1 MVNQPIKNDLICF
14 FDLKANLHL
23 VLSKNNL
30 RIIWGSKP
38 KIFKNIEAQKK
49 IRYSYKKNRVYSLPC
64 RLALDIWE

>member
-1 MVNQPIKNDLICF
+1 MVNQHIKNDLICF

-30 RIIWGSKP
+30 RIIWGSKQ

-49 IRYSYKKNRVYSLPC
+49 LGILIKWTECTCFHRWRSHIGY
-64 RLALDIWE
+64 